1 VDPSALSYAPSFI
14 RGLNDLPLRFQFE
27 NLFVRYELYE
37 AAVRVHP

>member
-27 NLFVRYELYE
+27 NLFVR
-37 AAVRVHP
+37 